1 MIEFTHGDLFAAST
15 DIRIN
20 TVNCVGV
27 MGAGAALAFK
37 QRYPEMF
44 REYRRACKHGLVRP
58 GAIHVWRSLS
68 GDWIVNF
75 PTKRN
80 WKDRSRYEDIDSG
93 LDALREYLIE
103 LGPVSVAMPALGCG
117 HGGLDWR
124 LVSKMIENKLHDIE
138 AHVLVFAPSDS
149 RQAGHVAATELTD
162 AELRSIELLGYQK
175 LPDAL
180 AKEFGVSGTAFAK
193 GQLEILKK
201 QWIAVLPSRAP
212 GERERGALHAI
223 AAEIA
228 KHGAA
233 ASVGLLYST
242 RATEEVAQLFAGH
255 RIETIMLLP
264 FGILTRKAVS
274 RLASSPGVASITLA
288 STVQPNAKWSQFLV
302 AKTMEQLRRHA
313 AAILISDPEPE
324 WFFKRVAGQ
333 GPNPPIFYLR
343 YDGFSEALQDVVTN
357 SRASAIGRRASS
369 GAPNLDALLAAYET
383 RRAEEIRSTIQSPI

>member
-1 MIEFTHGDLFAAST
+1 MIEFTQGDMFATSA

-44 REYRRACKHGLVRP
+44 KEYRRACKDGLVRP

-68 GDWIVNF
+68 GDWVINF

-93 LDALREYLIE
+93 LDALREYLVK
-103 LGPVSVAMPALGCG
+103 LGQVSVAMPALGCG

-124 LVSKMIENKLHDIE
+124 VVSKMIADKLRDIE

-149 RQAGHVAATELTD
+149 RQAGHVAATVLTD
-162 AELRSIELLGYQK
+162 DEQRNVELLGYQK
-175 LPDAL
+175 LPRSL
-180 AKEFGVSGTAFAK
+180 AKEFDVDGTVFAK
-193 GQLEILKK
+193 GHIETLKEK
-201 QWIAVLPSRAP
+201 WIAILPSRAP
-212 GERERGALHAI
+212 NERERRALHAI

-228 KHGAA
+228 KQGRAI
-233 ASVGLLYST
+233 SVGLLYST

-255 RIETIMLLP
+255 RIDTVVLLP

-274 RLASSPGVASITLA
+274 RLASNPGVASVTLA
-288 STVQPNAKWSQFLV
+288 STAQPNAKWSQFLV
-302 AKTMEQLRRHA
+302 AKTLEHLRRHA

-324 WFFKRVAGQ
+324 WFFRGIAEK

-343 YDGFSEALQDVVTN
+343 YDGFSKTLQDVVAL
-357 SRASAIGRRASS
+357 SRASAIGRRADS